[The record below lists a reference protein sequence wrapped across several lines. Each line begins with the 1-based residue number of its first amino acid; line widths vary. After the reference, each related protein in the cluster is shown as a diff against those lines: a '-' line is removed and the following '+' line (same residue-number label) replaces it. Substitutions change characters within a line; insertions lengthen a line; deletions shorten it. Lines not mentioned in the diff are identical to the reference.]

1 MLCIRGA
8 TFAGPHTI
16 KKKDLGFKAQIFVG
30 PQFQR
35 RVDQD
40 ETLTFWVVVVA
51 KNTHEMPGIA
61 RRRAFRLGC
70 AVAGAKARRFLN
82 RLWPD

>member
-1 MLCIRGA
+1 M
-8 TFAGPHTI
+8 
-16 KKKDLGFKAQIFVG
+16 LGFKAQIFVG

-40 ETLTFWVVVVA
+40 EALTFWVVVVV
-51 KNTHEMPGIA
+51 KNTHELPGIA
-61 RRRAFRLGC
+61 RRRSSRLGF

-82 RLWPD
+82 RLRPD